1 MHALSKWYFKSFFS
15 LALFIPAHP
24 CTCCQLQR
32 SWFLLLLKK
41 LLLEVLEHS
50 NGSMKSRVLVWR
62 SNLGNVT
69 APKPRVCSASG
80 QVTFQM
86 NWLPGAQESFMY
98 DFTSLPASRVIC
110 QKPTASPTALTN
122 GQRTLLSGWR
132 FLHGLQMGTRS
143 RWVSPRSVALESFII
158 YCKEARSR
166 LSSNPHKLV
175 YSVWFN

>member
-1 MHALSKWYFKSFFS
+1 MHVLSKWYVKSFFS

-41 LLLEVLEHS
+41 LDLAVLEYS
-50 NGSMKSRVLVWR
+50 NAGMKSRVLVRR
-62 SNLGNVT
+62 SNLGDVT
-69 APKPRVCSASG
+69 AAKPWTCSASG

-86 NWLPGAQESFMY
+86 NWLPGAQEPFMY
-98 DFTSLPASRVIC
+98 NFTYLSASRVIC
-110 QKPTASPTALTN
+110 QEPAAFPTALTN

-132 FLHGLQMGTRS
+132 FLHGLQVGTR
-143 RWVSPRSVALESFII
+143 RWWVSPHSVALESFII
-158 YCKEARSR
+158 SCKEARSR
-166 LSSNPHKLV
+166 LSSNPRKLV